1 MAASHH
7 KSSTAKCQRFIL
19 RGVAVDYFCM
29 GLLWLGRWSFG
40 HGTWWMIIVCLR
52 RDEVCRPLVFVAI
65 DVRSGEETCVCLC
78 VRLCASVCLFASVF
92 YVSVF
97 VCVRV
102 FVCGRVFVCMCLCLC
117 VCVCSLHFKTVF
129 SFVLRESYCNVL
141 ITGFDSVTA
150 AAPNLF
156 RLADHCVNIS
166 RLADRGKIFREK
178 LFSRKIS

>member
-1 MAASHH
+1 M
-7 KSSTAKCQRFIL
+7 
-19 RGVAVDYFCM
+19 
-29 GLLWLGRWSFG
+29 
-40 HGTWWMIIVCLR
+40 
-52 RDEVCRPLVFVAI
+52 
-65 DVRSGEETCVCLC
+65 CLC

-97 VCVRV
+97 VCVHV